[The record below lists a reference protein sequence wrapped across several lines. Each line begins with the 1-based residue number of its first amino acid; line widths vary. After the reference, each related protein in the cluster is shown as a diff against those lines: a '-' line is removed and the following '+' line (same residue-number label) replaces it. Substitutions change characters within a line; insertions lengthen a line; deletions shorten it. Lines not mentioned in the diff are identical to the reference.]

1 MADDFR
7 EPGMLPGDA
16 DELEILRH
24 YLARAVPEYKL
35 VRLDISHPIFHQFFD
50 IDSLD
55 YDPPYNATFR
65 PQFWGMEDEHG
76 RLFLIANYNND
87 LGDYWEDLDKGD
99 APLKPAVWATQLGVN
114 YVIYAM
120 SH

>member
-7 EPGMLPGDA
+7 QPGMLLGDP
-16 DELEILRH
+16 DELEILRY
-24 YLARAVPEYKL
+24 YLGRAVPEYKL
-35 VRLDISHPIFHQFFD
+35 VRLDVSHPIFHSFFD
-50 IDSLD
+50 IDTLD
-55 YDPPYNATFR
+55 MDPPYDVGGR

-76 RLFLIANYNND
+76 RLCLIANYNND
-87 LGDYWEDLDKGD
+87 LGDYWEDLDKGE